1 MKEGKDGLWY
11 RASRTVAK
19 KDIFSREEQTKRE
32 GTSTMTL
39 HDAGSKALDDM
50 IAGLETEIE
59 MAPAPSECTAIGST
73 RYCFI
78 YLAWPIILNAI

>member
-1 MKEGKDGLWY
+1 MKEGDDGLWY

-19 KDIFSREEQTKRE
+19 KDVFSREEQTQRT
-32 GTSTMTL
+32 GTSTMQL
-39 HDAGSKALDDM
+39 HDAGAKALDD
-50 IAGLETEIE
+50 IVADLETELE
-59 MAPAPSECTAIGST
+59 MMPAPSECTAIGCT